1 MKRLSALFLSIAV
14 PAVLLLSAGCSV
26 PHRIV
31 SKEDVTAR
39 AWNDP
44 ASDKAVLIA
53 SRSSEFK
60 DRIVEAVEQGVRRDD
75 VYVKVI
81 GVEELEN
88 EDGGTYTAV
97 VLINT
102 CMAWAMDPKIKAF
115 LDRQENT
122 DRVIVLTTSGNGEW
136 TPKKKEMEFDVVTS
150 ASEDYDPE
158 AVADGI
164 VNRVNRLLE

>member
-102 CMAWAMDPKIKAF
+102 CMAWAMAIRHSTSSTSRISAKSSRHSPAA
-115 LDRQENT
+115 NGP
-122 DRVIVLTTSGNGEW
+122 TTR
-136 TPKKKEMEFDVVTS
+136 
-150 ASEDYDPE
+150 
-158 AVADGI
+158 GI
-164 VNRVNRLLE
+164 